1 MKKINIKQ
9 KAQAAFILDIVAI
22 AVTLFLFAH
31 TANTIYMFLLSII
44 LIGIGLDA
52 FEAYKF
58 LKRLKWGD

>member
-9 KAQAAFILDIVAI
+9 KAQAAFVLDIVAI
-22 AVTLFLFAH
+22 AVTLFLFTH
-31 TANTIYMFLLSII
+31 TVNTVYMFFLSII

-58 LKRLKWGD
+58 LKRLK

>member
-9 KAQAAFILDIVAI
+9 KVQAAFVLDIVAI
-22 AVTLFLFAH
+22 AVTLFLFTH
-31 TANTIYMFLLSII
+31 TVNTVYMFFLSII

-58 LKRLKWGD
+58 LKRLK